1 MSSEVAMKRIC
12 VFAGSSPG
20 ARQAYSIAA
29 RDLAKALAAKTL
41 GLVYGGANVGLMYE
55 IAQSARDA
63 NCEVIGI
70 IPRSLVEKEL
80 AFRELSDLRVVESM
94 HERKAL
100 MADLSDGFIALPGGL
115 GTLEEFFEI
124 VTWAQ
129 LGIHQKPCGLLNVEG
144 YFDKLLAFLD
154 YAVEERFIRGA
165 HRQLVIV
172 DENPDR
178 LLERFE
184 GHIAPK
190 ADKWLDQE
198 ER

>member
-1 MSSEVAMKRIC
+1 MAAPFQTPRRIGILTGGGD
-12 VFAGSSPG
+12 VPG
-20 ARQAYSIAA
+20 LNSVI
-29 RDLAKALAAKTL
+29 KTV
-41 GLVYGGANVGLMYE
+41 VYRGHE
-55 IAQSARDA
+55 I